1 MNQEL
6 REKDLAVLQAVQEGA
21 NTVSEIKEKTVL
33 SNREINYS
41 LTEYSLEQQGLVE
54 IDRLDGR
61 EWRKINGEERYVW
74 KPKQVRLTDQGL
86 KTLAENGTTDRFEDM
101 SRRELIERIQELEE
115 RQNRLEAV
123 FKDFR
128 RKVMEKI

>member
-1 MNQEL
+1 M
-6 REKDLAVLQAVQEGA
+6 LQAVQEGA
-21 NTVSEIKEKTVL
+21 NTVSEIKENTVL

-54 IDRLDGR
+54 INRLDGR

-86 KTLAENGTTDRFEDM
+86 KTLVENGTTDRFEDM

-115 RQNRLEAV
+115 RQDRLENV

>member
-1 MNQEL
+1 MTPEL
-6 REKDLAVLQAVQEGA
+6 REKDIAVLQAIQTGA
-21 NTVSEIKEKTVL
+21 SDTREIHEATTL
-33 SNREINYS
+33 TIREINYS

-54 IDRLDGR
+54 INRLDGR
-61 EWRKINGEERYVW
+61 GWRKINGEERYVW

>member
-6 REKDLAVLQAVQEGA
+6 REKDLAVLQALQEGA
-21 NTVSEIKEKTVL
+21 NTVSEIKENTVL
-33 SNREINYS
+33 GNREINYS

-61 EWRKINGEERYVW
+61 GWRKINGEERYVW

-115 RQNRLEAV
+115 RQNRLENV

>member
-21 NTVSEIKEKTVL
+21 NTVSEIKENTVL

-54 IDRLDGR
+54 INRLDGR
-61 EWRKINGEERYVW
+61 GWRKINGEERYVW